1 MKPARFEYRRM
12 ASLPQVL
19 DELRQL
25 GTDATLL
32 AGGQSLIVQMN
43 ARLAR
48 PRVLLDLNPLR
59 ALSGVRLHEKACSI
73 GAMTRYRV
81 LEPPGLAARAVPMLG
96 RAVSYVGHPAIR
108 NVGTVGGSVAF
119 ADAPAELPA
128 ALLCLK
134 AEVRLLS
141 SIGER
146 RLAMDDFLVGQ
157 GVTARQPD
165 ELVAGIDLALPRA
178 GERHAFHEFN
188 LRHNGPPV
196 VCVAL
201 RTLDDGA
208 GGWRDVRLTAGGLYN
223 RAVSLPTAARLLGNG
238 WLLPDIAELREA
250 VACDVDVLPTPIFP
264 AAFKLQIAAAL
275 IHRAAREIR
284 G

>member
-12 ASLPQVL
+12 ESLPQVL

-32 AGGQSLIVQMN
+32 AGGQSLIAQMN

-59 ALSGVRLHEKACSI
+59 ALSGVRMHEKGGSI

-81 LEPPGLAARAVPMLG
+81 LEAPGLLAQAVPMLG
-96 RAVSYVGHPAIR
+96 KAISFIGHPAIR

-128 ALLCLK
+128 ALLCLG

-141 SIGER
+141 SIAER
-146 RLAMDDFLVGQ
+146 RLAMNDFLIGQ

-165 ELVAGIDLALPRA
+165 ELVAGIDLALPRSD
-178 GERHAFHEFN
+178 ERHAFHEFN

-201 RTLDDGA
+201 RTLNDGA
-208 GGWRDVRLTAGGLYN
+208 GGWSDVRLTAGGLYS
-223 RAVSLPTAARLLGNG
+223 RALNLPTAARLLGNG
-238 WLLPDIAELREA
+238 WTLPGIAELREA
-250 VACDVDVLPTPIFP
+250 VSRDVDVLPSPNFSV
-264 AAFKLQIAAAL
+264 AFKLQIAATL

-284 G
+284 E

>member
-12 ASLPQVL
+12 ESLPQVL

-25 GTDATLL
+25 GLDATLL
-32 AGGQSLIVQMN
+32 AGGQSLIAQMN

-59 ALSGVRLHEKACSI
+59 ALSGVRLHEKGCSI

-81 LEPPGLAARAVPMLG
+81 LEPPGLPAQAVPMLAK
-96 RAVSYVGHPAIR
+96 AVSYVGHPAIR
-108 NVGTVGGSVAF
+108 HVGTVGGSVAF
-119 ADAPAELPA
+119 ADAGAELPA
-128 ALLCLK
+128 ALLCLE

-146 RLAMDDFLVGQ
+146 RLAMNDFLIGQ

-165 ELVAGIDLALPRA
+165 ELVAGIDLALPRV

-188 LRHNGPPV
+188 LRHNGPAV

-201 RTLDDGA
+201 CVLDDGA
-208 GGWRDVRLTAGGLYN
+208 GGWRDVSLVAGGLGA
-223 RAVSLPTAARLLGNG
+223 RALRLPTAARLLGNG
-238 WLLPDIAELREA
+238 WTLPSIPDLREA
-250 VACDVDVLPTPIFP
+250 VSRDVDVISTPIFP
-264 AAFKLQIAAAL
+264 ALFKLQIAATL
-275 IHRAAREIR
+275 IHRAAWEIR

>member
-12 ASLPQVL
+12 ESLPQVL

-25 GTDATLL
+25 GTDATPL
-32 AGGQSLIVQMN
+32 AGGQSLLVQMN

-59 ALSGVRLHEKACSI
+59 ALSGVRLHEKGCSI

-81 LEPPGLAARAVPMLG
+81 LESPSLPAQAVPMLG
-96 RAVSYVGHPAIR
+96 QAISYVGHPGIR

-119 ADAPAELPA
+119 ADAPAELPT
-128 ALLCLK
+128 ALLCLR
-134 AEVRLLS
+134 AEIRLLS
-141 SIGER
+141 SLGER
-146 RLAMDDFLVGQ
+146 RLAMDDFLIGQ

-178 GERHAFHEFN
+178 GESHAFHEFN

-208 GGWRDVRLTAGGLYN
+208 GGWRDVRLTVGGLYN
-223 RAVSLPTAARLLGNG
+223 RAVNLPTVSRLLGNG
-238 WLLPDIAELREA
+238 WTLPGIAELREA
-250 VACDVDVLPTPIFP
+250 VARDVDVLPSPIFS

-275 IHRAAREIR
+275 IRRAAEEIR

>member
-12 ASLPQVL
+12 ESLTQVL

-25 GTDATLL
+25 GPDATLL
-32 AGGQSLIVQMN
+32 AGGQSLLVQMN

-59 ALSGVRLHEKACSI
+59 ALSGVRVHDKGCAI

-81 LEPPGLAARAVPMLG
+81 LESPGLPAQTVPMLG
-96 RAVSYVGHPAIR
+96 KAVSYIGHPGIR
-108 NVGTVGGSVAF
+108 NVGTVGGSIAF

-128 ALLCLK
+128 ALLCLE

-146 RLAMDDFLVGQ
+146 RLTMNDFLIGQ

-165 ELVAGIDLALPRA
+165 ELVAGVDLALPRT
-178 GERHAFHEFN
+178 GERQAFHEFN

-208 GGWRDVRLTAGGLYN
+208 GGWRDVRLTAGGLCN
-223 RAVSLPTAARLLGNG
+223 RAMSLPTAARRLGNG
-238 WLLPDIAELREA
+238 WTLPGIAELREA
-250 VACDVDVLPTPIFP
+250 VACDVDVLSTPIFP
-264 AAFKLQIAAAL
+264 AAFKLQIAAVL
-275 IHRAAREIR
+275 IHRAAQEIR